1 MEALMSVSNKLSLA
15 VLLGFLMASAGHTAV
30 NDKENLRQV
39 RNVKWHKTETVNVNE
54 IKGKEIPFRSAS
66 VFFLRQKDN
75 DGIQSSANIAIN
87 DRFQVSLQPGNF
99 SQVYSCVGVNQIS
112 ADITGNKSNDLLRN
126 FTTFKLEPNVHYF
139 FEVDVDDTGLTIVK
153 HITENKAMS
162 LLKDMQYQSHQITRV
177 VPNCPVEAPEPSR
190 VPLPPP
196 VVPTKPAEVNK
207 VQYENIELRVLFDND
222 KSFVKPHYYAE
233 IERVAQ
239 FMQRH
244 PEATAT
250 IEGHTDSNAS
260 DMYNVRLS
268 QRRVDAV
275 KKILVENYGVSAN
288 RLNSIGYG
296 ESRPVASNATP
307 EGRQQ
312 NRRVVVVFQA
322 N

>member
-1 MEALMSVSNKLSLA
+1 MRVMKALSSAILLSIFTIT
-15 VLLGFLMASAGHTAV
+15 VGHTAP
-30 NDKENLRQV
+30 NDHDSLRQV
-39 RNVKWHKTETVNVNE
+39 KNVKWHKTKTIDVNE
-54 IKGKEIPFRSAS
+54 LKDKEIPLGSAS
-66 VFFLRQKDN
+66 VFFLRQYDS
-75 DGIQSSANIAIN
+75 DGLQSSANVAIN

-112 ADITGNKSNDLLRN
+112 ADITGNKTNDLLRN

-153 HITENKAMS
+153 HITEDKAMS

-177 VPNCPVEAPEPSR
+177 VPNCPAETPEPVK

-196 VVPTKPAEVNK
+196 VIPEKPQAPAK
-207 VQYENIELRVLFDND
+207 VQYENIELKVLFDND
-222 KSFVKPHYYAE
+222 KSFVKPHYYDE
-233 IERVAQ
+233 IQRVAQ

-244 PEATAT
+244 PEVTAT

-260 DMYNVRLS
+260 DMYNVKLS

-275 KKILVENYGVSAN
+275 KKILIENYGISAN

-296 ESRPVASNATP
+296 ESRPVATNETA

-312 NRRVVVVFQA
+312 NRRVVAVFQV

>member
-1 MEALMSVSNKLSLA
+1 MKLVKKISTA
-15 VLLGFLMASAGHTAV
+15 VMINMLLLSIGHTATEANDSLRKV
-30 NDKENLRQV
+30 N
-39 RNVKWHKTETVNVNE
+39 NVKWYKTQVVDAQTLKE
-54 IKGKEIPFRSAS
+54 KEIPTGSAS
-66 VFFLRQKDN
+66 VFFLRQMDKD
-75 DGIQSSANIAIN
+75 GLQSSANVAIN
-87 DRFQVSLQPGNF
+87 DRFQVSLQPGNY

-112 ADITGNKSNDLLRN
+112 ADITGNKNNDLLRN

-139 FEVDVDDTGLTIVK
+139 FDVDVDDTGLTIVK
-153 HITENKAMS
+153 HITEDKAMS
-162 LLKDMQYQSHQITRV
+162 LLKDMKYQTHQITRV
-177 VPNCPVEAPEPSR
+177 VPNCPPETPEPVK

-196 VVPTKPAEVNK
+196 VVPAK
-207 VQYENIELRVLFDND
+207 VQYESIELRVLFDND
-222 KSFVKPHYYAE
+222 KSYVKPHYYSE

-244 PEATAT
+244 PEVTAT

-260 DMYNVRLS
+260 DMYNVKLS

-275 KKILVENYGVSAN
+275 KKILIETYGVSAN

-296 ESRPVASNATP
+296 ESRPIATNATA

-312 NRRVVVVFQA
+312 NRRVVAVFQA